1 MGAKGTES
9 DLSEHRVRRLVRM
22 YNSAGDAAAEI
33 PGDIRS
39 DSIARAARR
48 YGLEFRQ
55 KFSFTTEYT
64 MRDSR

>member
-1 MGAKGTES
+1 
-9 DLSEHRVRRLVRM
+9 M

-48 YGLEFRQ
+48 HGLEFRQ